1 MFYYLYLIQ
10 IKQYTQ
16 DLIDQPVKNDL
27 RTYDNI
33 WKITTDEGDDYT
45 TGYLLDYNYF
55 NEYYEMISIDLSK
68 QQAFDANPKAIQQIN
83 FIGNLNR
90 KDNQDWNI
98 NDNTTMF
105 FISNLQ
111 LNKLKS
117 GVKNGTEVTLKLSLN
132 IVSDSDDE
140 TNFRHKLL
148 LTNTQ
153 VSRLCK
159 AFANNSSANI
169 KLSKTELSKIGQ
181 SGGFLS
187 RLLGP
192 LLKSGLSLMKNLLKS
207 LAKSFLIPLA
217 LTAVASAIDGAFH

>member
-33 WKITTDEGDDYT
+33 WKITTGEGDDYT

-159 AFANNSSANI
+159 AFANNSSANV

>member
-1 MFYYLYLIQ
+1 
-10 IKQYTQ
+10 
-16 DLIDQPVKNDL
+16 
-27 RTYDNI
+27 
-33 WKITTDEGDDYT
+33 
-45 TGYLLDYNYF
+45 
-55 NEYYEMISIDLSK
+55 MISIDLSK

-90 KDNQDWNI
+90 KDNHGWNI
-98 NDNTTMF
+98 NDNTTVL

-111 LNKLKS
+111 LHKLKS

-159 AFANNSSANI
+159 AFANNS
-169 KLSKTELSKIGQ
+169 
-181 SGGFLS
+181 
-187 RLLGP
+187 
-192 LLKSGLSLMKNLLKS
+192 
-207 LAKSFLIPLA
+207 
-217 LTAVASAIDGAFH
+217 

>member
-33 WKITTDEGDDYT
+33 WKITTGEGDDYT

-117 GVKNGTEVTLKLSLN
+117 GVKNGTEETLKLSLN

>member
-33 WKITTDEGDDYT
+33 WKITTGEGDDYT

-90 KDNQDWNI
+90 KDNQGWNI
-98 NDNTTMF
+98 NYNTTMF

-132 IVSDSDDE
+132 IVTDSDDE

-169 KLSKTELSKIGQ
+169 KLSKTKLSKIGQ
-181 SGGFLS
+181 SGGFLG

-217 LTAVASAIDGAFH
+217 LAAAASAIDGAFH

>member
-1 MFYYLYLIQ
+1 
-10 IKQYTQ
+10 
-16 DLIDQPVKNDL
+16 
-27 RTYDNI
+27 
-33 WKITTDEGDDYT
+33 
-45 TGYLLDYNYF
+45 
-55 NEYYEMISIDLSK
+55 
-68 QQAFDANPKAIQQIN
+68 
-83 FIGNLNR
+83 
-90 KDNQDWNI
+90 
-98 NDNTTMF
+98 MF